1 MIHNNQDDI
10 SNLAIQKDQE
20 TNNAI
25 SEAGNLLKLSENQK
39 HKEIDEARSMADTLV
54 NVL

>member
-1 MIHNNQDDI
+1 MIHNKQDDI
-10 SNLAIQKDQE
+10 SKLVIHKEQE
-20 TNNAI
+20 INNAQA
-25 SEAGNLLKLSENQK
+25 EAVNLFKMSENQK